1 MKSYSGSSF
10 LLLVL
15 LLVGS
20 MTSVVAQSAVP
31 LPTETLPAGGNPDVT
46 PLPESQVGT
55 LGPTA
60 DVLTQSMG
68 STAAPAPTQGP
79 VPSPAPTMKSGGV
92 IMEPPSIQMAVVG
105 MAGVAA
111 ALL

>member
-1 MKSYSGSSF
+1 
-10 LLLVL
+10 
-15 LLVGS
+15 

-46 PLPESQVGT
+46 AIPESQGGT
-55 LGPTA
+55 LGPTTQ
-60 DVLTQSMG
+60 VLTQSFG
-68 STAAPAPTQGP
+68 ETEAPAPTQGP
-79 VPSPAPTMKSGGV
+79 VTSPAPTMKSAGA